1 MRKTTMKS
9 CTLQLRK
16 FVLMLALVAA
26 TLPALAAGTKPVIAS
41 TVANYAANQL
51 TINGASFGT
60 TAPKVAI
67 GGHVATVLSSS
78 ATRVVVTL
86 PSGVS
91 AGGFLLTLATSAG
104 SVSFDLS
111 LGAAGPQGPV
121 GPQGPAGTPG
131 VPGPQGAAGPQ
142 GANGA
147 QGPAGLSV
155 GYNSANPGYVNIYAG
170 PTLIM
175 QTPTIQSTG
184 TYYVNAAGWAFASQN
199 DAVYCWAAL
208 NNAAGIVTSYG
219 VTGSPLDNFY
229 FNTSVAMNGAATVT
243 APSTLQLWCQDY
255 LGDGSAT
262 IMGSQLTATL
272 INSSN
277 GSAQPTGKAQHR
289 QELPLALKR
298 R

>member
-1 MRKTTMKS
+1 MNACTQRPRKS
-9 CTLQLRK
+9 
-16 FVLMLALVAA
+16 VVILALLAA
-26 TLPALAAGTKPVIAS
+26 TLPALAAGTKPVIESA
-41 TVANYAANQL
+41 VANYAADQL
-51 TINGASFGT
+51 TITGVSFGT
-60 TAPKVAI
+60 TAPKVGI
-67 GGHVATVLSSS
+67 GGHVATVVSSS
-78 ATRVVVTL
+78 ATSVVVAL
-86 PSGVS
+86 PKGIS

-121 GPQGPAGTPG
+121 GPQGPAGAQG
-131 VPGPQGAAGPQ
+131 APGPQGAAGPQ
-142 GANGA
+142 GSSGA

-155 GYNSANPGYVNIYAG
+155 GYNSANPDYVNIYAG

-175 QTPTIQSTG
+175 QTPTIQSSG
-184 TYYVNAAGWAFASQN
+184 TYYVNATGWAFASQN

-208 NNAAGIVTSYG
+208 NDAAGIVTSYG
-219 VTGSPLDNFY
+219 VTGTPLDGFY

-262 IMGSQLTATL
+262 IVGSQLTATL

-277 GSAQPTGKAQHR
+277 GSGQTAGKAQHR
-289 QELPLALKR
+289 PELPIALKQR
-298 R
+298 